1 VEQVATGL
9 EEPTK
14 KPQSRF
20 YRPELDV
27 LRFLAFTM
35 VFIDH
40 ALPFDGMFTDRR
52 WLGSVRYAGGFGVCL
67 FFMLSSFL
75 ITDLLEREHEATG
88 DIHLKAFYVRRVLRI
103 WPLYFAFL
111 FFDFFVQLSRH
122 NGHFPVG
129 KLLAFLLIAGNW
141 YVSRFEVPLTLS
153 SPLWSISVE
162 EQFYLVWPPYR
173 KYVGRLG
180 SIVFAVVTLVLSYVV
195 LAYLCHVQARNFWTN
210 SFLQFQFFSTGA
222 LLSFALRGR
231 APGFS
236 TGARLAFFAGGI
248 AMLLSSPQFLLTRG
262 LTFSNFGGGFLLVN
276 AGCILIFLSFLGES
290 RIGKW
295 RFLTYLGRISY
306 SLYVFHWMFVVAA
319 VHVGRAVASRGLL
332 PPLAA
337 RGIMMVV
344 AFAVAIVIASISYHS
359 FEAPILRYKRRFE
372 VVRSRPV

>member
-40 ALPFDGMFTDRR
+40 ALPFDGMFTDGR

-195 LAYLCHVQARNFWTN
+195 PRTCATFKPGT
-210 SFLQFQFFSTGA
+210 S
-222 LLSFALRGR
+222 GR
-231 APGFS
+231 
-236 TGARLAFFAGGI
+236 TAFFNFSSSALEPCSHLLCVAGRLVFQPGL
-248 AMLLSSPQFLLTRG
+248 AWRSSPG
-262 LTFSNFGGGFLLVN
+262 
-276 AGCILIFLSFLGES
+276 A
-290 RIGKW
+290 
-295 RFLTYLGRISY
+295 
-306 SLYVFHWMFVVAA
+306 
-319 VHVGRAVASRGLL
+319 
-332 PPLAA
+332 
-337 RGIMMVV
+337 
-344 AFAVAIVIASISYHS
+344 
-359 FEAPILRYKRRFE
+359 
-372 VVRSRPV
+372 